1 MDRNSF
7 FFPFITF
14 PSLGSKL
21 CHDDVGNNIFV
32 AEGRKRI
39 MKYMKEK
46 VDILMKYLVSAWK
59 KLLKCIQF
67 MAVCTDRSRM
77 LPPEVFN
84 KKKMFIKRK

>member
-1 MDRNSF
+1 
-7 FFPFITF
+7 
-14 PSLGSKL
+14 
-21 CHDDVGNNIFV
+21 
-32 AEGRKRI
+32 

-77 LPPEVFN
+77 LPPEVCN
-84 KKKMFIKRK
+84 KKKNVY

>member
-1 MDRNSF
+1 
-7 FFPFITF
+7 
-14 PSLGSKL
+14 
-21 CHDDVGNNIFV
+21 
-32 AEGRKRI
+32 